1 MLIHLT
7 PSFYLNYSDV
17 SVSLIDVEVPELG
30 LHLHAE
36 KDITVRFPS
45 PNKRLHYVCRKKG
58 RKAIFGILLNT
69 DKYVTDITVITRW
82 AVQGEVST
90 HRVHMHIVGANDA
103 ATDVIHLWSGV
114 FNTPFRD
121 KSPDLTKNWIPASCQ
136 PRMTVTAGDRPSERE
151 PAIWRLADRAG
162 IIRQQ
167 TEYYT
172 AATVE
177 PERLTTPFKGY
188 DRLPA
193 LEDAFNCRVREY
205 SETLRVLYA
214 YPGVT
219 VCPVTEHEELIESDL
234 EEEGK
239 LDAFTS
245 IIQPVLQEVRAFCPV
260 FFTNTN
266 NLMNSIRRFST
277 HFNTLNDA
285 DKRFV
290 EYQINQPLFHISV
303 S

>member
-1 MLIHLT
+1 M
-7 PSFYLNYSDV
+7 
-17 SVSLIDVEVPELG
+17 
-30 LHLHAE
+30 
-36 KDITVRFPS
+36 
-45 PNKRLHYVCRKKG
+45 
-58 RKAIFGILLNT
+58 
-69 DKYVTDITVITRW
+69 
-82 AVQGEVST
+82 
-90 HRVHMHIVGANDA
+90 
-103 ATDVIHLWSGV
+103 WSGV

-121 KSPDLTKNWIPASCQ
+121 KSPDLTKNWVPASCQ

-151 PAIWRLADRAG
+151 PAIWRLADQAG

-193 LEDAFNCRVREY
+193 VEDAFNCRVREY

>member
-7 PSFYLNYSDV
+7 PSFFLDYSDV
-17 SVSLIDVEVPELG
+17 SVNLIDVQIPELG
-30 LHLHAE
+30 LHLKNE
-36 KDITVRFPS
+36 KDITVRFPA

-58 RKAIFGILLNT
+58 RKAVYGILLNT
-69 DKYVTDITVITRW
+69 DKHVTDITVITRW
-82 AVQGEVST
+82 AVQGDVST
-90 HRVHMHIVGANDA
+90 HRVHMHIMGADDA

-114 FNTPFRD
+114 FNTPFGD
-121 KSPDLTKNWIPASCQ
+121 KAPGLTKNWVPASCQ
-136 PRMTVTAGDRPSERE
+136 PRLSVCAGDRPSERE
-151 PAIWRLADRAG
+151 QAIWRLADPAG

-177 PERLTTPFKGY
+177 SERLTTPWRDY

-193 LEDAFNCRVREY
+193 PEDAFDCTVREY
-205 SETLRVLYA
+205 PDTLRVLYA

-219 VCPVTEHEELIESDL
+219 VCPITEHEELIESDL
-234 EEEGK
+234 TEEGK
-239 LDAFTS
+239 RDAFTA
-245 IIQPVLQEVRAFCPV
+245 IIQPVLQEVRAVCPV
-260 FFTNTN
+260 FFTNTT

-277 HFNTLNDA
+277 HFRALSDA
-285 DKRFV
+285 EKRFV
-290 EYQINQPLFHISV
+290 EYQINQPLFRVSV

>member
-7 PSFYLNYSDV
+7 PSYFLNYSDI
-17 SVSLIDVEVPELG
+17 SLNLIDIEVPELG
-30 LHLHAE
+30 LHLNAE
-36 KDITVRFPS
+36 KEITVRFPS

-90 HRVHMHIVGANDA
+90 HRVHMHIVGADDA
-103 ATDVIHLWSGV
+103 ATDVIHLWSSV

-121 KSPDLTKNWIPASCQ
+121 KSPDLTKNWVPASCQ

-151 PAIWRLADRAG
+151 PAIWRLADQAG

>member
-90 HRVHMHIVGANDA
+90 HRVHMHIVGADDA

-151 PAIWRLADRAG
+151 PAIWRLADQAG

>member
-7 PSFYLNYSDV
+7 PSYFLDYSDV
-17 SVSLIDVEVPELG
+17 SVNLIDVEVPELG
-30 LHLHAE
+30 LHLQNGR
-36 KDITVRFPS
+36 DITVRFPA

-58 RKAIFGILLNT
+58 RKAVYGILLNT
-69 DKYVTDITVITRW
+69 DKHVTDITVITRW
-82 AVQGEVST
+82 AVQGDVST
-90 HRVHMHIVGANDA
+90 HRVHMHIVGADDA

-114 FNTPFRD
+114 FNTPFGD
-121 KSPDLTKNWIPASCQ
+121 KAPSLTKNWVPASCQ
-136 PRMTVTAGDRPSERE
+136 PRLSVCAGDRPSERE
-151 PAIWRLADRAG
+151 QAIWRLADPAG

-177 PERLTTPFKGY
+177 PERLTTPWRDY

-193 LEDAFNCRVREY
+193 PEDAFDCTVREY
-205 SETLRVLYA
+205 PDTLRVLYA

-219 VCPVTEHEELIESDL
+219 VCPITEHEELIESDL
-234 EEEGK
+234 TEEGK
-239 LDAFTS
+239 RDAFTA
-245 IIQPVLQEVRAFCPV
+245 IIQPVLQEVRAVCPV
-260 FFTNTN
+260 FFTNTT

-277 HFNTLNDA
+277 HFRALSDA
-285 DKRFV
+285 EKQFV
-290 EYQINQPLFHISV
+290 EYQINQPLFRVSV

>member
-7 PSFYLNYSDV
+7 PSYFLNYSDI
-17 SVSLIDVEVPELG
+17 SLDLIDVEVPELG

-45 PNKRLHYVCRKKG
+45 PDKRLHYVCRKKG

-90 HRVHMHIVGANDA
+90 HRVHMHIVGADDA

-151 PAIWRLADRAG
+151 PAIWRLADQAG

>member
-7 PSFYLNYSDV
+7 PSFFLNYSDV
-17 SVSLIDVEVPELG
+17 SVNLIDVEIPEVG
-30 LHLHAE
+30 LHLQNE
-36 KDITVRFPS
+36 KDITIRFPA

-58 RKAIFGILLNT
+58 RKAVYGILLNT
-69 DKYVTDITVITRW
+69 DKTVTDITVITRW

-90 HRVHMHIVGANDA
+90 HRVHMHIVGADDA

-121 KSPDLTKNWIPASCQ
+121 KAPDLTKNWNPASCQ
-136 PRMTVTAGDRPSERE
+136 PRLSVCAGDRPSERE
-151 PAIWRLADRAG
+151 PAIWRLADAAG

-167 TEYYT
+167 TEYFT
-172 AATVE
+172 ATTVE
-177 PERLTTPFKGY
+177 PERLLTPTRSN

-193 LEDAFNCRVREY
+193 LVDAFDCTVREY
-205 SETLRVLYA
+205 ADTLRVLYA

-234 EEEGK
+234 TEEGK
-239 LDAFTS
+239 LDAFTA
-245 IIQPVLQEVRAFCPV
+245 IIQPVLQEVRAVCPV
-260 FFTNTN
+260 FFTNTT

-277 HFNTLNDA
+277 HFHALSDA
-285 DKRFV
+285 EKQFV
-290 EYQINQPLFHISV
+290 EYQINQPLFRVSV